1 MTTDKLTAFIK
12 EICSEYSD
20 FFYYSTRALNEMK
33 ELEILKEALNE
44 RYLRYQKLS
53 SQLQDE
59 IAYLC
64 KSKNANDEK
73 VLNKMNSNVSS
84 DSSSEFSKLKEKLET
99 YEKKIDVYKD
109 RELQIT
115 AEYDSFKIIFLK
127 EIRNLKYDLDEAIRQ
142 RSLLRNVLIEF
153 KSFFNSTINS
163 S

>member
-1 MTTDKLTAFIK
+1 MPTDKLTAFIK

-33 ELEILKEALNE
+33 ELEILKDALNE
-44 RYLRYQKLS
+44 RYLRFQKLS

-59 IAYLC
+59 IAYLS
-64 KSKNANDEK
+64 KSKNVNDDK
-73 VLNKMNSNVSS
+73 ILNKMKSNVNS
-84 DSSSEFSKLKEKLET
+84 DFSSELSKLREKLET

-115 AEYDSFKIIFLK
+115 SEYDSFKIIFLK
-127 EIRNLKYDLDEAIRQ
+127 EIRNLKFDLDEALKQ

-153 KSFFNSTINS
+153 KSFFNAAIKS
-163 S
+163 

>member
-1 MTTDKLTAFIK
+1 
-12 EICSEYSD
+12 
-20 FFYYSTRALNEMK
+20 MK

-73 VLNKMNSNVSS
+73 ILNKMNSNVSS
-84 DSSSEFSKLKEKLET
+84 ESSSELSKLKEKLET
-99 YEKKIDVYKD
+99 YEKKIDVFKD

-115 AEYDSFKIIFLK
+115 SEYDSFKIIFLK